1 MDHISAIKLFGA
13 LFAIMNP
20 FVNLPVFLGLT
31 DGTPKALQQRVALK
45 VGLFSAIMG
54 GTIAVAG
61 GQILAL
67 FGISVNDFRV
77 AGGLVL
83 LLIALNMLHGEQSP
97 SHHGSSE
104 EQDGYGDAAAIAF
117 YPLTFPIIV
126 GPGTITTLIVF
137 AGQVNDVADAA
148 IFGLVFA
155 LCLGLLTVV
164 LYFAGVLGG
173 FLGDTARVIM
183 SRLMGMILAA
193 IAVDM
198 LATGLRSLLPGL
210 AAATG
215 T

>member
-1 MDHISAIKLFGA
+1 MDHLSAIKLFGA

-31 DGTPKALQQRVALK
+31 DGASKALQQRVALK

-54 GTIAVAG
+54 GIIALAG
-61 GQILAL
+61 GQILSL
-67 FGISVNDFRV
+67 FGITVDDFRV

-83 LLIALNMLHGEQSP
+83 LLISLNMLHGEQS
-97 SHHGSSE
+97 STHHGTKAE
-104 EQDGYGDAAAIAF
+104 NANLGDAASIAF

-137 AGQVNDVADAA
+137 AGQVHGVGDAV
-148 IFGLVFA
+148 IYGLVFA
-155 LCLGLLTVV
+155 LCLALLTTV

-198 LATGLRSLLPGL
+198 MASGLRVLLPGL
-210 AAATG
+210 AAG
-215 T
+215 

>member
-31 DGTPKALQQRVALK
+31 DGASAAVQRQVALK

-54 GTIAVAG
+54 GVIALAG
-61 GQILAL
+61 GQILTL
-67 FGISVNDFRV
+67 FGISVDDFRV

-83 LLIALNMLHGEQSP
+83 LLIALNMLHGENNS
-97 SHHGSSE
+97 SHHGTDD
-104 EQDGYGDAAAIAF
+104 EQAGFPDPASIAF

-137 AGQVNDVADAA
+137 AGQVN
-148 IFGLVFA
+148 GLSDGIIYGAVFA
-155 LCLGLLTVV
+155 LCLAMLTVV
-164 LYFAGVLGG
+164 LYFAGFLGG
-173 FLGDTARVIM
+173 YLSDTARVIM

-198 LATGLRSLLPGL
+198 LGAGLRVLLPGL
-210 AAATG
+210 AG
-215 T
+215 